1 MLHFSTLFTDQLTKL
16 YLLVMTHFVMAFKTY
31 FENFLGKF
39 SEILAGC
46 NVGEDYGCLCDL
58 FFDFEEALSSFKFEN
73 FD

>member
-1 MLHFSTLFTDQLTKL
+1 
-16 YLLVMTHFVMAFKTY
+16 MTHFVMAFKTY

-58 FFDFEEALSSFKFEN
+58 FFDFEEALSSFRFEN